1 MPVRAYTWFNGF
13 PENIMLDWL
22 KGNGWAIRSRV
33 EMCTGKATVYEL
45 PSAEEPSNGNEKSSV
60 SDEVNKAAFEATIRE
75 YVRAGNIL
83 MAVRL
88 FRYAHGGSL
97 VDAHDKVKAIANH

>member
-1 MPVRAYTWFNGF
+1 MG
-13 PENIMLDWL
+13 
-22 KGNGWAIRSRV
+22 
-33 EMCTGKATVYEL
+33 TGKATIYEL
-45 PSAEEPSNGNEKSSV
+45 PKAEEPSKGNEKSSIC
-60 SDEVNKAAFEATIRE
+60 DEVNKAAFEATIKE

-97 VDAHDKVKAIANH
+97 VDARDKVREIASH